1 MPLDSELLE
10 GLLHEP
16 EGTSLD
22 FKSTQYPFE
31 HATDKEKSELLK
43 DILAFANSWRRT
55 TAYILIGVDEVKG
68 GRSNV
73 VGIRKH
79 LDDADLHQFVNGKT
93 QRPVEFSYQVIPIE
107 GTTIGAIEIPLQERP
122 TYLKKRYGKLREH
135 EVPIR
140 DGSSTRPAT
149 PDEIAKM
156 GAEEVIGGTP
166 QLCLQW
172 ANLTDHTALSSP
184 QVIQSVILEPQL
196 PPDTFTRRRHHP
208 LGTDPFSNP
217 NYSREV
223 IAYAAK
229 RALLTALG
237 LRLENGSGVVG
248 KRIRFVGHVD
258 KSPGLTIYDL
268 IDDPPSRSRDLF
280 VSSHFADSMFESPS
294 DIDLN
299 IREYTDRWEIDIDFG
314 DVRPRDEAWTT
325 NELFI
330 GSLNPGVLILQ
341 GELRGDNLPE
351 PLRCELEVQIEVE
364 RREMEMEDIAPYLDQ
379 E

>member
-1 MPLDSELLE
+1 MPLDSKLLE

-16 EGTSLD
+16 EGAALD
-22 FKSTQYPFE
+22 FKSAQYPFE
-31 HATDKEKSELLK
+31 HATDEEKSELLK

-73 VGIRKH
+73 VGIGKH
-79 LDDADLHQFVNGKT
+79 LDDAKIHQFVNGKT

-140 DGSSTRPAT
+140 DGSSTRAAT

-166 QLCLQW
+166 QLSLQW

-184 QVIQSVILEPQL
+184 QTIHSVILEPQF
-196 PPDTFTRRRHHP
+196 PPDTFTRRRHHL
-208 LGTDPFSNP
+208 LGTDPLSNP
-217 NYSREV
+217 NYSREA

-229 RALLTALG
+229 RAFLTALG
-237 LRLENGSGVVG
+237 LRLENRSGVVG
-248 KRIRFVGHVD
+248 QRIRFVGHVV
-258 KSPGLTIYDL
+258 KSAGLAIYDW
-268 IDDPPSRSRDLF
+268 IDDPPSRDLLISSR
-280 VSSHFADSMFESPS
+280 FADSMVGSPS

-299 IREYTDRWEIDIDFG
+299 VQEYSDRWEMDIDFG

-325 NELFI
+325 NGLFI
-330 GSLNPGVLILQ
+330 GSLDPGGLILQ

-364 RREMEMEDIAPYLDQ
+364 RREMEMDDIAPYWGQ
-379 E
+379 G